1 MIGWLNIRTIM
12 DSEVYNHNLKYDRKV
27 NDHFAKN
34 KDLYKIF
41 YWKVY
46 DLPRFFFQTEIIGS
60 LGRKVYDH

>member
-1 MIGWLNIRTIM
+1 M
-12 DSEVYNHNLKYDRKV
+12 

-60 LGRKVYDH
+60 LGRKVYDQKCSRRLLSRELNDHRKIHT